1 MSTAVATSPSQ
12 LCFPWMQSESP
23 TSRTKSSPHHRA
35 RNTKNQAIRE
45 QSREAQEQSPVN
57 SAASIPA
64 VIQGEMDSKIEKVVV
79 RTASANTLAPRDG
92 MRVGQVRIG
101 SVMLSL
107 LKKYGITDQEISDVL
122 ATIAQEKCQSLA
134 S

>member
-1 MSTAVATSPSQ
+1 MSTAATTPSQ

-35 RNTKNQAIRE
+35 RNTRSQAFRE
-45 QSREAQEQSPVN
+45 QAREAQEQSREIT
-57 SAASIPA
+57 AASIPA
-64 VIQGEMDSKIEKVVV
+64 AIQGETDSTIEQVADS
-79 RTASANTLAPRDG
+79 TATSVNILALRDG

-122 ATIAQEKCQSLA
+122 ATIAREKCQSLA